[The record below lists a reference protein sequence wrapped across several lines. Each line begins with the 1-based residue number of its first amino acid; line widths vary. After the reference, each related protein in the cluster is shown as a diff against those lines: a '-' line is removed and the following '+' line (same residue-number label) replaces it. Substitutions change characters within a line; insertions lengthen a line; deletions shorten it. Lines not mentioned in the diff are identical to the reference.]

1 MAVHIPAAA
10 SKPVQAVPEEADV
23 AVVVLVVDSI
33 PVEVVEH
40 AVAEGMAVVA
50 GKVVVAELEVD
61 AIVVVVDAHRDE
73 RIGVAEHQAGVVA
86 ILGVD
91 RLPRVVVFAADEG
104 NSDRVLAV
112 DAGTLDPVEVSMIDL
127 VAA

>member
-1 MAVHIPAAA
+1 VAVHIPAAA

>member
-91 RLPRVVVFAADEG
+91 RLPRVVVFAANVA